1 MATYGVSGTASG
13 YAISNL
19 RAKLGA
25 IARPNNFL
33 VSLQTPSFTQGGAIR
48 SDKPNQYDIAPT
60 FEFRC
65 EKAELPGRT
74 VATSED
80 MGSGPTI
87 KLAYDMTFNDIQLSI
102 ICANDMKERKF
113 FEKCMD
119 YIIKPWGSLDAGT
132 VAYYND
138 YAKNNTLF
146 VSQLDDTGKTILT
159 YQCTDVYPIAL
170 TPMNA
175 TWEETNTYQ
184 RFGVTLAYRYHTFK

>member
-1 MATYGVSGTASG
+1 MAIGVSGTKSG

-74 VATSED
+74 VATTGAGAGAVTTGIINSV
-80 MGSGPTI
+80 
-87 KLAYDMTFNDIQLSI
+87 LAVMLPDFVQSI
-102 ICANDMKERKF
+102 FINMRLAIVPVVNE
-113 FEKCMD
+113 
-119 YIIKPWGSLDAGT
+119 A
-132 VAYYND
+132 V
-138 YAKNNTLF
+138 
-146 VSQLDDTGKTILT
+146 
-159 YQCTDVYPIAL
+159 TDPLAPIVNGFA
-170 TPMNA
+170 
-175 TWEETNTYQ
+175 
-184 RFGVTLAYRYHTFK
+184 V

>member
-1 MATYGVSGTASG
+1 MAVNVSGTASG

-25 IARPNNFL
+25 IARPNNFS
-33 VSLQTPSFTQGGAIR
+33 VSLQTPSFTQGGNIR
-48 SDKPNQYDIAPT
+48 TDKPNQADIQAT

-74 VATSED
+74 IATSED

-87 KLAYDMTFNDIQLSI
+87 KLGYDMTYNDIQLSI
-102 ICANDMKERKF
+102 ICAADMKERKF
-113 FEKCMD
+113 FEKWMD
-119 YIIKPWGSLDAGT
+119 YIIKPWGSPDAGT
-132 VAYYND
+132 VAYYSD
-138 YAKNNTLF
+138 YALGNTLF
-146 VSQLDDTGKTILT
+146 VSQLDDFGDTKLT
-159 YQCTDVYPIAL
+159 YQCIDVYPIAL

-184 RFGVTLAYRYHTFK
+184 RFGVTLAYRHHVILK